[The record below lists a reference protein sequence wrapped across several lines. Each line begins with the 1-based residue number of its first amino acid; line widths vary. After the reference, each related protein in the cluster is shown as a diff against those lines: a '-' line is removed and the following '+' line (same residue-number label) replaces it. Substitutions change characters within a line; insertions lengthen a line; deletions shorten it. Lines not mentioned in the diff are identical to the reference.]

1 MGPFK
6 CYVTLFFWKL
16 DPHPPPRNANNIEY
30 YTFVTLSSRK
40 SETPPPPSALRNTEW
55 PLCKRRLTWSPN
67 RVESTN
73 RTRLPSNA
81 HAHHDVFQ
89 ASLPWQ
95 EMVKLNKGSIF
106 IITSSSSSLG
116 SRCVPWLGEG
126 LSMSSPNDPVLCCPL
141 PYRVAP
147 VFVQVVSPPLGWSPL
162 TSFLVI
168 WSPSGDARGPSV
180 VFEAVDMPCP
190 GPFHFS
196 HSVDYIY
203 EFCPLPNPDVGPS
216 IFVCDVEHTSFHFGL
231 CGRKFVLCL
240 FGQCPGLCTICHS
253 WQHTG
258 VVHLSLQADGK
269 VAFEDIPVFGVCRP
283 ACHDSS
289 LYLFVLVLFLEAVVL
304 SQVHV
309 AWDIFYQHIV
319 HVYRGVVYNHHLC
332 HHRDTICYPKSG
344 YVTTKLH
351 GTSTYRRNNN
361 AIFSDSNFHVSYR
374 RRISATLIWPLQ
386 SIAGGCQSSEMA
398 SLLNSLSFAFANS
411 FLPKYRV
418 KYYDY
423 IVKWCSGV

>member
-1 MGPFK
+1 
-6 CYVTLFFWKL
+6 
-16 DPHPPPRNANNIEY
+16 
-30 YTFVTLSSRK
+30 
-40 SETPPPPSALRNTEW
+40 
-55 PLCKRRLTWSPN
+55 
-67 RVESTN
+67 
-73 RTRLPSNA
+73 
-81 HAHHDVFQ
+81 
-89 ASLPWQ
+89 
-95 EMVKLNKGSIF
+95 
-106 IITSSSSSLG
+106 
-116 SRCVPWLGEG
+116 
-126 LSMSSPNDPVLCCPL
+126 MSSPNDPVLCCPL

-203 EFCPLPNPDVGPS
+203 EFCPLPNPDVGPF

-258 VVHLSLQADGK
+258 VVHLSFQADGK

-332 HHRDTICYPKSG
+332 LCDVHLKTH
-344 YVTTKLH
+344 L
-351 GTSTYRRNNN
+351 STF
-361 AIFSDSNFHVSYR
+361 I
-374 RRISATLIWPLQ
+374 
-386 SIAGGCQSSEMA
+386 G
-398 SLLNSLSFAFANS
+398 
-411 FLPKYRV
+411 
-418 KYYDY
+418 
-423 IVKWCSGV
+423 